1 MKEIIRFVFVLCYTD
16 LYININILGRKS
28 DCKKWVVVVL
38 YFKMNRKKKIT
49 NQIKM
54 KASLNSNRA
63 SEIKN

>member
-38 YFKMNRKKKIT
+38 YFKMNRKKK
-49 NQIKM
+49 
-54 KASLNSNRA
+54 
-63 SEIKN
+63 